1 MNCAHSITAAL
12 RVLLLLSPVVQAF
25 DVLHES
31 DNTLPA
37 RSQQL
42 TLKSE
47 NDRHRHSPVLD
58 YPTSNHGH
66 SFRTNNFRPLEELRY
81 ALDVMQD
88 TWFEVW
94 LGTWPTAIDWTRAVL
109 DTYLVSA
116 LNSLGKVVDSNS
128 HDRYFGDDVDLR
140 EIDNDINKYFTQNVS
155 LALLSPLTILSV
167 QIPSTSVIC

>member
-1 MNCAHSITAAL
+1 
-12 RVLLLLSPVVQAF
+12 
-25 DVLHES
+25 
-31 DNTLPA
+31 
-37 RSQQL
+37 
-42 TLKSE
+42 
-47 NDRHRHSPVLD
+47 LD
-58 YPTSNHGH
+58 YPISNYGDI
-66 SFRTNNFRPLEELRY
+66 FRTNNFNPLEELRY

-116 LNSLGKVVDSNS
+116 LNLLSKVVDSNS
-128 HDRYFGDDVDLR
+128 HGRYFGDDVDLR

-167 QIPSTSVIC
+167 QIHPPSV